1 MKKLTEIKFGQ
12 PRYIQNMQ
20 TLVDG
25 TDIYYPYEL
34 IKKEANSEEL
44 EIIPCGIKVSITG
57 SMSVGLG
64 FQIWQKPITY
74 DNLMK
79 LLLEDTI
86 NVLKNRFKNGML
98 KNMDEVLLRDVNHQ
112 NKTNFDDLPS
122 VEGYEVSL
130 E

>member
-1 MKKLTEIKFGQ
+1 MKKYVKIKFGQ
-12 PRYIQNMQ
+12 PRYIPSS
-20 TLVDG
+20 VDG

-44 EIIPCGIKVSITG
+44 EIITCGIKVSITG

-64 FQIWQKPITY
+64 FQIWREPTVY

-79 LLLEDTI
+79 LLLDDTI

-98 KNMDEVLLRDVNHQ
+98 KNIDEVLLRDVKHQ
-112 NKTNFDDLPS
+112 NKTNFDDLPA
-122 VEGYEVSL
+122 VENYEENL